1 MEFVYGTYDSEGQ
14 LINSVPLFTHGTVNG
29 ATCQLMKFNK
39 DEYLQQIEIAVD
51 KSPPSINR
59 LIMTKKS
66 TTDANLSVKVTVGAL
81 RKSKDKSKK
90 TNVTELPDAAFKTYG
105 IKSWSVDGL
114 ITGFKWISLDATS
127 YNNAKTLASTRK
139 QEYDTAFQS

>member
-1 MEFVYGTYDSEGQ
+1 MEYVYGTYDSAGQ

-39 DEYLQQIEIAVD
+39 DEYLSEVEIAVD

-59 LIMTKKS
+59 LKMTKKS
-66 TTDANLSVKVTVGAL
+66 TTDTTLTVNLTIGAL
-81 RKSKDKSKK
+81 RRSRDKSTK
-90 TNVTELPDAAFKTYG
+90 TKVTELPDATFRTYG
-105 IKSWSVDGL
+105 IQSWSVDGL
-114 ITGFKWISLDATS
+114 ITGLKWISLDATS

-139 QEYDTAFQS
+139 QEYDTAF